1 MTDPDRNN
9 LKSFDIPTPIRLS
22 LLWASLMSLYI
33 YNDYFNMYRPG
44 TVDNMIAG
52 NMGPLG
58 EATPTV
64 LIVVALILAI
74 PALMIFLSSVLR
86 PVFSR
91 WSNIILGIVYTT
103 IEALTFFG
111 SAPFYQM
118 VVVFE
123 IIVTLLIVWIA
134 WHWPRT
140 A

>member
-1 MTDPDRNN
+1 MTDPECNN
-9 LKSFDIPTPIRLS
+9 LKNFDIPTPVRLS

-33 YNDYFNMYRPG
+33 YYDYFNMYRPG

-52 NMGPLG
+52 QMGPLG

-64 LIVVALILAI
+64 LIIVALILAI
-74 PALMIFLSSVLR
+74 PALMIFLSTVLR
-86 PVFSR
+86 PALSR
-91 WSNIILGIVYTT
+91 WSNIILGIVYSI

-111 SAPFYQM
+111 TAPFYQM
-118 VVVFE
+118 VVFFE
-123 IIVTLLIVWIA
+123 IIVTLLVVWIA